1 MLKRWVRVFPKRWR
15 KPSVW
20 LNAFARVLRLVP
32 LKTRVL
38 VISGLFI
45 SGVLELFGL
54 TMIIPLLATAAQ
66 VREAKGGLMMAV
78 REGMES
84 LGLPFDP
91 SFLLAAI
98 IIGLSLKAVVSIAV
112 TKYVSDLVGDIS
124 SKFQLGLI
132 RHLLQAR
139 WSFFIRQPL
148 GRLVLATGPESAAV
162 GQCFQDVTMIIA
174 SLMQS
179 AMFLAIAA
187 LVSWHLLAVIL
198 LICLLMFLSFG
209 RMVQDGRDAARRHR
223 AQMRHQAAKFTDAM
237 IGIKQIRAMGRT
249 RRFTEL
255 FETEA
260 RAMAA
265 TLRSRVFHGE
275 YASDIQEPVIGCVL
289 ALGFFLALH
298 SMSLPIHDVVI
309 MAILLVRTISILA
322 PIQGKLQKFIQA
334 FDQYKALEDLVVD
347 TASAAEV
354 SEGKKPASFNRS
366 ITFDEVGFAYG
377 DKVVL
382 TDLSLEIP
390 RGEITSLSGPSGVGK
405 STIVDLIVG
414 LHRPLAGTIRVDGI
428 DLRDLDLQSW
438 RSVIGYVPQ
447 EVTLFHDTIFQNVS
461 LWDESITEADVEAA
475 LRLAGAWAFV
485 QERPEGLHAVVGER
499 GHGLSGGQRQRISL
513 ARALLYKPALLI
525 LDEAT
530 TGLDPDTEA
539 QICAEI
545 QGLRCNHGLTVLA
558 VSHQAAW
565 QTVAD
570 RVYKINDGSARQVEI
585 GSAGRRLR
593 REMINPLALQDVLTA
608 FDRTSGLNGG
618 R

>member
-1 MLKRWVRVFPKRWR
+1 MASMLKRWVRVLPKRWR

-32 LKTRVL
+32 VKTRVL

-66 VREAKGGLMMAV
+66 VREAKGGLMLAV
-78 REGMES
+78 RAGMES

-98 IIGLSLKAVVSIAV
+98 IVGLSLKAVVSIAI
-112 TKYVSDLVGDIS
+112 TRYVSDLVGDIS
-124 SKFQLGLI
+124 SEFQLRLI

-162 GQCFQDVTMIIA
+162 GQCFQDVTIIIA
-174 SLMQS
+174 GLMQS

-198 LICLLMFLSFG
+198 FICLLMFLSFG

-289 ALGFFLALH
+289 AVGFFLALH
-298 SMSLPIHDVVI
+298 SMALPLHEVVI

-322 PIQGKLQKFIQA
+322 PIQGKLTKFIQA
-334 FDQYKALEDLVVD
+334 FDQYKALEDLVIE
-347 TASAAEV
+347 TATAAEIA
-354 SEGKKPASFNRS
+354 EGSKPPSFTRS
-366 ITFDEVGFAYG
+366 IVFDDVGFAYG

-382 TDLSLEIP
+382 AGSNLEIR

-414 LHRPLAGTIRVDGI
+414 LHRPLAGTIRVDGT
-428 DLRDLDLQSW
+428 DLRDIDLQSW
-438 RSVIGYVPQ
+438 RSMVGYVPQ
-447 EVTLFHDTIFQNVS
+447 EVTLFHDTVFRNVS
-461 LWDESITEADVEAA
+461 LWDESVTEADVETA

-513 ARALLYKPALLI
+513 ARALLYKPKLLI

-530 TGLDPDTEA
+530 TGLDPDTET

-545 QGLRCNHGLTVLA
+545 QGLCHNQGLTVLA
-558 VSHQAAW
+558 VSHQLAW
-565 QTVAD
+565 QEVAD
-570 RVYKINDGSARQVEI
+570 RVYKISNGSARQV
-585 GSAGRRLR
+585 GSGASGLR
-593 REMINPLALQDVLTA
+593 PSEDLAPLALDDVFTA
-608 FDRTSGLNGG
+608 AD
-618 R
+618 

>member
-1 MLKRWVRVFPKRWR
+1 
-15 KPSVW
+15 
-20 LNAFARVLRLVP
+20 
-32 LKTRVL
+32 
-38 VISGLFI
+38 VIFGLFI

-66 VREAKGGLMMAV
+66 VREAKGGLMLAV
-78 REGMES
+78 RAGMES

-98 IIGLSLKAVVSIAV
+98 IIGLSLKAVISIAV
-112 TKYVSDLVGDIS
+112 TKYVSDLVGSIS
-124 SKFQLGLI
+124 SDFQLRLI

-187 LVSWHLLAVIL
+187 VVSWHLLAVIL
-198 LICLLMFLSFG
+198 FICLLMFLSFG
-209 RMVQDGRDAARRHR
+209 RMVQDGRDAAKRHR
-223 AQMRHQAAKFTDAM
+223 AQMRHHAAKFTDAM

-275 YASDIQEPVIGCVL
+275 YASDIQEPVIGGVL

-298 SMSLPIHDVVI
+298 SMSLPLHEVAI

-334 FDQYKALEDLVVD
+334 FDQYKALDELVVD
-347 TASAAEV
+347 TATAAEV
-354 SEGKKPASFNRS
+354 SEGRMPASFNRS
-366 ITFDEVGFAYG
+366 IVFDEVGFAY
-377 DKVVL
+377 DEKVVL
-382 TDLSLEIP
+382 AGLNLEIR

-414 LHRPLAGTIRVDGI
+414 LHRPLAGTIRVDGT
-428 DLRDLDLQSW
+428 DLRDIDLQGW
-438 RSVIGYVPQ
+438 RSMVGYVPQ

-461 LWDESITEADVEAA
+461 LWDENVTEAEAETA

-485 QERPEGLHAVVGER
+485 QDRPEGLQAIVGER

-513 ARALLYKPALLI
+513 ARALLYRPKLLI

-545 QGLRCNHGLTVLA
+545 QRLCRDHGLTVLA

-570 RVYKINDGSARQVEI
+570 RVYQIRDGSAREI
-585 GSAGRRLR
+585 GGASGLR
-593 REMINPLALQDVLTA
+593 PPQEIVPLALHDALTA
-608 FDRTSGLNGG
+608 DRPAGVSGW

>member
-1 MLKRWVRVFPKRWR
+1 MLKRWTRVFPKRWR

-32 LKTRVL
+32 VKTRVI
-38 VISGLFI
+38 VITGLFI
-45 SGVLELFGL
+45 SGLLELFGL

-78 REGMES
+78 REGMQS

-91 SFLLAAI
+91 SFLLTAI

-112 TKYVSDLVGDIS
+112 TKYVSDLVGNIS
-124 SKFQLGLI
+124 SEFQLRLI

-179 AMFLAIAA
+179 AMFLTIAA

-198 LICLLMFLSFG
+198 FICLLMFLSFG
-209 RMVQDGRDAARRHR
+209 RMVQDGRDAAKRHR

-275 YASDIQEPVIGCVL
+275 YASDIQEPVIGAVL

-298 SMSLPIHDVVI
+298 SMSLPMHDVVI

-354 SEGKKPASFNRS
+354 SEGKKTASFSRS

-382 TDLSLEIP
+382 NGLSLEIP

-428 DLRDLDLQSW
+428 DLCDIDLQSW
-438 RSVIGYVPQ
+438 RSMIGYVPQ

-461 LWDESITEADVEAA
+461 LWDESVNEADVESA
-475 LRLAGAWAFV
+475 LKLAGAWAFV
-485 QERPEGLHAVVGER
+485 QDRPERLHAVVGER

-513 ARALLYKPALLI
+513 ARALLYRPKLLI

-545 QGLRCNHGLTVLA
+545 QCLCREHGLTVLA
-558 VSHQAAW
+558 VSHQPAW
-565 QTVAD
+565 QTLAD
-570 RVYKINDGSARQVEI
+570 RVYKISDGSARLI
-585 GSAGRRLR
+585 GSGSGMRSRPELV
-593 REMINPLALQDVLTA
+593 PLALHDVLTA
-608 FDRTSGLNGG
+608 AD
-618 R
+618 

>member
-1 MLKRWVRVFPKRWR
+1 MLKRWVRVFPRRWR
-15 KPSVW
+15 KPAVW

-32 LKTRVL
+32 FKTRVL

-66 VREAKGGLMMAV
+66 VREAKGGLMLAV
-78 REGMES
+78 RAGMES

-98 IIGLSLKAVVSIAV
+98 LVGLSLKAVISIAV
-112 TKYVSDLVGDIS
+112 TKYVSDLVGTIS
-124 SKFQLGLI
+124 SEFQLRLI

-187 LVSWHLLAVIL
+187 VVSWHLLAVIL
-198 LICLLMFLSFG
+198 FICLLMFLSFG
-209 RMVQDGRDAARRHR
+209 SMVQDGRDAAKRHR
-223 AQMRHQAAKFTDAM
+223 AQMRHHAAKFTDAM

-275 YASDIQEPVIGCVL
+275 YASDIQEPVIGGVL

-298 SMSLPIHDVVI
+298 SMSLPLHEVAI

-334 FDQYKALEDLVVD
+334 FDQYKALDELVVD
-347 TASAAEV
+347 TATAAEI
-354 SEGKKPASFNRS
+354 SEGKMPASFNRS
-366 ITFDEVGFAYG
+366 IVFDEVGFAY
-377 DKVVL
+377 DEKVVL
-382 TDLSLEIP
+382 AGLNLEIR

-414 LHRPLAGTIRVDGI
+414 LHRPLAGTIRVDGADLCDI
-428 DLRDLDLQSW
+428 DLQGW
-438 RSVIGYVPQ
+438 RSMVGYVPQ

-461 LWDESITEADVEAA
+461 LWDESVTEAEAETA

-485 QERPEGLHAVVGER
+485 QDRPEGLHAIVGER

-513 ARALLYKPALLI
+513 ARALLYRPKLLI

-545 QGLRCNHGLTVLA
+545 QRCLCRDHGLTVLA

-565 QTVAD
+565 QKVAD
-570 RVYKINDGSARQVEI
+570 RVYQIRDGSAREV
-585 GSAGRRLR
+585 GGASGLR
-593 REMINPLALQDVLTA
+593 PPQEVVPLALHDALTA
-608 FDRTSGLNGG
+608 DRPAGVSGW
-618 R
+618 

>member
-38 VISGLFI
+38 VISGLFV

-66 VREAKGGLMMAV
+66 VREAKGGLMLAV
-78 REGMES
+78 RAGMES
-84 LGLPFDP
+84 LGLPFTP

-98 IIGLSLKAVVSIAV
+98 IIGLLLKAVVSIAV

-124 SKFQLGLI
+124 SEFQLRLI

-148 GRLVLATGPESAAV
+148 GRLVLATGPEATAV

-198 LICLLMFLSFG
+198 FICGLMFLSFG
-209 RMVQDGRDAARRHR
+209 RMVQDGRDAAKRHR

-275 YASDIQEPVIGCVL
+275 YASDIQEPVIGGVL

-298 SMSLPIHDVVI
+298 SMSLPLHEVVI

-334 FDQYKALEDLVVD
+334 FDQYKALDDLVID
-347 TASAAEV
+347 TATAAEIA
-354 SEGKKPASFNRS
+354 EGLKPPSFARS
-366 ITFDEVGFAYG
+366 IVFDDVGFAYG

-382 TDLSLEIP
+382 AGLNLEIR

-414 LHRPLAGTIRVDGI
+414 LHRPLAGTIRVDDT
-428 DLRDLDLQSW
+428 DLRDIDLQSW
-438 RSVIGYVPQ
+438 RSMVGYVPQ

-461 LWDESITEADVEAA
+461 LWDEGVTEGDVEAA

-485 QERPEGLHAVVGER
+485 QDRPEGLHAVVGER

-513 ARALLYKPALLI
+513 ARALLYKPKLLI

-539 QICAEI
+539 QICSEI
-545 QGLRCNHGLTVLA
+545 GGLCRNHGLTVLA
-558 VSHQAAW
+558 VSHQPTW
-565 QTVAD
+565 QRVAD
-570 RVYKINDGSARQVEI
+570 RVYKISDGS
-585 GSAGRRLR
+585 GRELKLPQATERLA
-593 REMINPLALQDVLTA
+593 I
-608 FDRTSGLNGG
+608 
-618 R
+618 

>member
-1 MLKRWVRVFPKRWR
+1 MLKRWIRVLPKRWR

-32 LKTRVL
+32 VKTRVL

-45 SGVLELFGL
+45 SGLLELFGL

-66 VREAKGGLMMAV
+66 VREAKGGLMLAV
-78 REGMES
+78 RTGMEL

-91 SFLLAAI
+91 SFLLAAV

-112 TKYVSDLVGDIS
+112 TKYVSDLVGEIS
-124 SKFQLGLI
+124 SEFQLRLI

-148 GRLVLATGPESAAV
+148 GRLVLATGPEAAAV

-174 SLMQS
+174 GLMQS
-179 AMFLAIAA
+179 AMFLTIAA

-198 LICLLMFLSFG
+198 FICLLMFLSFG

-223 AQMRHQAAKFTDAM
+223 AQMRHHAAKFTDAM

-265 TLRSRVFHGE
+265 TLKSRVFHGD

-289 ALGFFLALH
+289 AVGFYLALH
-298 SMSLPIHDVVI
+298 SMTLPIHEVVI
-309 MAILLVRTISILA
+309 MAILLVRTLSILA
-322 PIQGKLQKFIQA
+322 PIQGKLTKFIQA
-334 FDQYKALEDLVVD
+334 FDQYQALDDLLTE
-347 TASAAEV
+347 TAAAAEV
-354 SEGKKPASFNRS
+354 SEGKIPASFNHS
-366 ITFDEVGFAYG
+366 IVFDGVRFAYG
-377 DKVVL
+377 DKAVL
-382 TDLSLEIP
+382 TDLNLEIL

-414 LHRPLAGTIRVDGI
+414 LHRPLAGTIRVDGT
-428 DLRDLDLQSW
+428 DLRDIDLQSW
-438 RSVIGYVPQ
+438 RSMVGYVPQ
-447 EVTLFHDTIFQNVS
+447 EVTLFHDTIFRNVS
-461 LWDESITEADVEAA
+461 LWDESVTEADVEAA

-485 QERPEGLHAVVGER
+485 EDRPEGLHALVGER

-513 ARALLYKPALLI
+513 ARALLYQPKLLI

-545 QGLRCNHGLTVLA
+545 QGLCRDHGLTVLA
-558 VSHQAAW
+558 VSHQPAW

-570 RVYKINDGSARQVEI
+570 RVYKISDGAARQV
-585 GSAGRRLR
+585 GSGAPGPRSRP
-593 REMINPLALQDVLTA
+593 EVVPLALHDVLTA
-608 FDRTSGLNGG
+608 AD
-618 R
+618 

>member
-1 MLKRWVRVFPKRWR
+1 MLKRWVRVIPKRWR

-38 VISGLFI
+38 VIGGLFI

-66 VREAKGGLMMAV
+66 VREAKGGLMLAV
-78 REGMES
+78 RAGMEA
-84 LGLPFDP
+84 LGLPFTP
-91 SFLLAAI
+91 SFLLVAI
-98 IIGLSLKAVVSIAV
+98 IVGLSLKAVVSIAV

-124 SKFQLGLI
+124 SEFQLRLI

-187 LVSWHLLAVIL
+187 VVSWHLLAVIL
-198 LICLLMFLSFG
+198 FICCLMFLSFG
-209 RMVQDGRDAARRHR
+209 RMVQDGRDAAKRHR
-223 AQMRHQAAKFTDAM
+223 AQMRHHAAKFTDAM

-260 RAMAA
+260 RAMAE

-275 YASDIQEPVIGCVL
+275 YASDIQEPVIGGVL

-298 SMSLPIHDVVI
+298 SMSLPLHEVLI

-334 FDQYKALEDLVVD
+334 FDQYKALDDLVTD
-347 TASAAEV
+347 TATAAEIA
-354 SEGKKPASFNRS
+354 EGLNPPSFTRS
-366 ITFDEVGFAYG
+366 IVFDDVGFAYG

-382 TDLSLEIP
+382 TGLNLEIR

-414 LHRPLAGTIRVDGI
+414 LHRPIAGTIRVDDT
-428 DLRDLDLQSW
+428 DLRDIDLQSW
-438 RSVIGYVPQ
+438 RSMVGYVPQ
-447 EVTLFHDTIFQNVS
+447 EVTLFHDTIFRNVS
-461 LWDESITEADVEAA
+461 LWDEGVTEADVEAA

-485 QERPEGLHAVVGER
+485 QDRPDGLNAVVGER

-513 ARALLYKPALLI
+513 ARALLYKPKLLI

-530 TGLDPDTEA
+530 TGLDPDTEF
-539 QICAEI
+539 QICSEI
-545 QGLRCNHGLTVLA
+545 RGLCRNHGLTVLA
-558 VSHQAAW
+558 VSHQPAW

-570 RVYKINDGSARQVEI
+570 RVYKISDGSARELKLTQVTE
-585 GSAGRRLR
+585 RLA
-593 REMINPLALQDVLTA
+593 I
-608 FDRTSGLNGG
+608 
-618 R
+618 

>member
-1 MLKRWVRVFPKRWR
+1 MLKRWTRVFPKRWR

-32 LKTRVL
+32 VKTRVI
-38 VISGLFI
+38 VITGLFI
-45 SGVLELFGL
+45 SGLLELFGL

-78 REGMES
+78 REGMQS

-91 SFLLAAI
+91 SFLLTAI

-112 TKYVSDLVGDIS
+112 TKYVSDLVGNIS
-124 SKFQLGLI
+124 SEFQLRLI

-179 AMFLAIAA
+179 AMFLTIAA

-198 LICLLMFLSFG
+198 FICLLMFLSFG
-209 RMVQDGRDAARRHR
+209 RMVQDGRDAAKRHR

-275 YASDIQEPVIGCVL
+275 YASDIQEPVIGAVL

-298 SMSLPIHDVVI
+298 SMSLPMHDVVI

-354 SEGKKPASFNRS
+354 SEGKKTASFSRS

-382 TDLSLEIP
+382 NGLSLEIP

-428 DLRDLDLQSW
+428 DLRDIDLQSW
-438 RSVIGYVPQ
+438 RSMIGYVPQ

-461 LWDESITEADVEAA
+461 LWDESVTEADVESA
-475 LRLAGAWAFV
+475 LKLAGAWAFV
-485 QERPEGLHAVVGER
+485 QDRPERLHAVVGER

-513 ARALLYKPALLI
+513 ARALLYRPKLLI

-545 QGLRCNHGLTVLA
+545 QCLCREHGLTVLA
-558 VSHQAAW
+558 VSHQPAW
-565 QTVAD
+565 QTLAD
-570 RVYKINDGSARQVEI
+570 RVYKISDGSARLI
-585 GSAGRRLR
+585 GSGSGMRSRPELV
-593 REMINPLALQDVLTA
+593 PLALHDVLTA
-608 FDRTSGLNGG
+608 AD
-618 R
+618 

>member
-1 MLKRWVRVFPKRWR
+1 MLKRWVRVFPRRWR

-20 LNAFARVLRLVP
+20 LNAFGRVLRLVS

-54 TMIIPLLATAAQ
+54 TMIIPLLATAAE
-66 VREAKGGLMMAV
+66 VREAKGGLMLAV
-78 REGMES
+78 RAGMES
-84 LGLPFDP
+84 LGIPFDP

-98 IIGLSLKAVVSIAV
+98 IIGLSLKAVISIAV
-112 TKYVSDLVGDIS
+112 TKYVSDLVGSIS
-124 SKFQLGLI
+124 SEFQLRLI

-162 GQCFQDVTMIIA
+162 GQCFQDVMMIIA

-187 LVSWHLLAVIL
+187 VVSWHLLAVIL
-198 LICLLMFLSFG
+198 FICLLMFLSFG
-209 RMVQDGRDAARRHR
+209 RMVQDGRDAAKRHR
-223 AQMRHQAAKFTDAM
+223 AQMRHHAAKFTDAM

-275 YASDIQEPVIGCVL
+275 YASDIQEPVIGGVL

-298 SMSLPIHDVVI
+298 SMTLPLHEVAI

-334 FDQYKALEDLVVD
+334 FDQYKALDELVVD
-347 TASAAEV
+347 TATAAEV
-354 SEGKKPASFNRS
+354 SEGKMPASFNRS
-366 ITFDEVGFAYG
+366 IVFDEVGFAY
-377 DKVVL
+377 DEKVVL
-382 TDLSLEIP
+382 AGLNLEIR

-414 LHRPLAGTIRVDGI
+414 LHRPLAGTIRVDGT
-428 DLRDLDLQSW
+428 DLRDIDLQGW
-438 RSVIGYVPQ
+438 RSMVGYVPQ
-447 EVTLFHDTIFQNVS
+447 EVTLFHDTVFQNVS
-461 LWDESITEADVEAA
+461 LWDENVTEAEAETA

-485 QERPEGLHAVVGER
+485 QDRPEGLHAIVGER

-513 ARALLYKPALLI
+513 ARALLYRPKLLI

-545 QGLRCNHGLTVLA
+545 QRLCRDHGLTVLA

-570 RVYKINDGSARQVEI
+570 RVYQIRDGSAREVGGASGLRPPQEI
-585 GSAGRRLR
+585 V
-593 REMINPLALQDVLTA
+593 PLALHDALTA
-608 FDRTSGLNGG
+608 DRPAGVSGW

>member
-20 LNAFARVLRLVP
+20 LNAFTRVLRLVP
-32 LKTRVL
+32 VKTRAL

-66 VREAKGGLMMAV
+66 VREAKGGLMLAV
-78 REGMES
+78 RAGMES

-98 IIGLSLKAVVSIAV
+98 IIGLLLKAVVSISV
-112 TKYVSDLVGDIS
+112 TRYVSDLVGDIS
-124 SKFQLGLI
+124 SEFQLRLI

-174 SLMQS
+174 SVMQS

-198 LICLLMFLSFG
+198 FICLLMFLSFG
-209 RMVQDGRDAARRHR
+209 RMVQDGREAAKRHR

-275 YASDIQEPVIGCVL
+275 YASDIQEPVIGGVL

-298 SMSLPIHDVVI
+298 SMTLPLHEVVI

-334 FDQYKALEDLVVD
+334 FDQYKALDDLVVD
-347 TASAAEV
+347 TANAAEV
-354 SEGKKPASFNRS
+354 SEGREPASFNCS
-366 ITFDEVGFAYG
+366 IAFDEVDFAYG
-377 DKVVL
+377 EKIVL
-382 TDLSLEIP
+382 AGLSLQIS

-414 LHRPLAGTIRVDGI
+414 LHRPLAGTIRVDDT
-428 DLRDLDLQSW
+428 DLRDIDLQSW
-438 RSVIGYVPQ
+438 RSMIGYVPQ
-447 EVTLFHDTIFQNVS
+447 EVTLFHDTIFHNVS
-461 LWDESITEADVEAA
+461 LWDESVSEADVETA

-485 QERPEGLHAVVGER
+485 QDRPGRLHAVVGER

-513 ARALLYKPALLI
+513 ARALLYKPKLLI

-530 TGLDPDTEA
+530 TGLDPDTES

-545 QGLRCNHGLTVLA
+545 QGLCRDHGLTVLA

-570 RVYKINDGSARQVEI
+570 RVYRISDGSARQV
-585 GSAGRRLR
+585 GSGAALR
-593 REMINPLALQDVLTA
+593 STQELVPLGLHDVLT
-608 FDRTSGLNGG
+608 G
-618 R
+618 